1 MKLAAKP
8 FVWLD
13 ATKISIDQLDQHFS
27 NIIKNCIDRV
37 GIDLRTELIPV
48 MPIQHYS
55 CGGILTD
62 EFGMSTVDGLYA
74 IGECAS
80 TGLHGANRLASNSL
94 LEGICMAK
102 FASEK
107 INEKRPTETPS
118 IDDSP
123 TDLPKQLSLDVDQVK
138 LILSEAAGV
147 VRNKLSMIN
156 AVENLEQLKRNAA
169 SSLFGVTDFENT
181 VTLELSILLLKDAI
195 SKEESI
201 GVHYIEPTT
210 VNR

>member
-1 MKLAAKP
+1 
-8 FVWLD
+8 
-13 ATKISIDQLDQHFS
+13 
-27 NIIKNCIDRV
+27 
-37 GIDLRTELIPV
+37 

-62 EFGMSTVDGLYA
+62 EFGMSTVEGLYA

-107 INEKRPTETPS
+107 INGEKPIETVS
-118 IDDSP
+118 ITNIP
-123 TDLPKQLSLDVDQVK
+123 TDLPDQLSVDVDQVK

-147 VRNKLSMIN
+147 VRNRLSMTN
-156 AVENLEQLKRNAA
+156 AVENLEHLKRNALNT
-169 SSLFGVTDFENT
+169 LFEVADFENT
-181 VTLELSILLLKDAI
+181 VTLELSILLLQDAI

-201 GVHYIEPTT
+201 GVHYVEPIT
-210 VNR
+210 VNC